1 MHAHACDDINTCAS
15 GHLDCNK
22 FLLLFRHVFGLKA
35 IVVSKHFGFEPR
47 LLFRHFCF
55 EAAFLF
61 KHFGWK
67 PLRAKVFD
75 KHFSFERFYSILC
88 SNATLYCSNMFQAT
102 IFFKYVGG
110 LKLGFEATLSF
121 DFWFQHKL
129 FSKSF
134 EKSFREKT
142 KVCSESFFL
151 LDWQHCK

>member
-1 MHAHACDDINTCAS
+1 M
-15 GHLDCNK
+15 
-22 FLLLFRHVFGLKA
+22 FRHFGLKA

-55 EAAFLF
+55 EAALLF

-67 PLRAKVFD
+67 PLQAKTFF

-88 SNATLYCSNMFQAT
+88 FNATLYCSNMFQAT

-110 LKLGFEATLSF
+110 LKLGFEATLSL
-121 DFWFQHKL
+121 DFWFQNKL

-142 KVCSESFFL
+142 KACSECFFFFFCL
-151 LDWQHCK
+151 IGSTASKQTILANILFSYYQCS